1 MEKAGIKRPTTLK
14 VLLILS
20 AISLAFQLIVQV
32 MNTINGPLN
41 EEQMREQKIEM
52 MAGFTEES
60 AELMQGTMT
69 EMLALADIGNENFYL
84 ISAIS
89 LMTIA
94 IGLAS
99 LWLMFQ
105 MRRIGF
111 HLYVIY
117 SLIPIADTIYF
128 FGGMQ
133 ITTML
138 IVLFAIV
145 GGVFSILYGMQ
156 LKHMR

>member
-20 AISLAFQLIVQV
+20 AISLAFQLIIQV

-60 AELMQGTMT
+60 AELMQGTIT

>member
-60 AELMQGTMT
+60 AELMQGTIT

>member
-20 AISLAFQLIVQV
+20 AISLAFQLIIQV

-60 AELMQGTMT
+60 AELMQGTIT

-138 IVLFAIV
+138 IVIFAIV